1 MHPLAG
7 PLAHKETTMYDIFLQ
22 DYCAERNLTS
32 AQANDLL
39 HQISLDSE
47 DTHGHPVI
55 VYSDGKKLKSGY
67 AIDILLSGV
76 IL

>member
-1 MHPLAG
+1 
-7 PLAHKETTMYDIFLQ
+7 MYDIYLQ
-22 DYCAERNLTS
+22 DYCAERNLTA

-39 HQISLDSE
+39 HQISSDSE
-47 DTHGHPVI
+47 DTHGHPVV
-55 VYSDGKKLKSGY
+55 VYSDGKKLRSGY